1 MTKFGAGILFVLCAA
16 LSAAADA
23 KLYKWVD
30 DQGETHYGEVIPP
43 EYASRPTVEIDKG
56 RPVNKAPDSSD
67 SAPSNTSEQ
76 QSAIDQ
82 RRHDKALLNTYS
94 SEQEIDLARD
104 RNLRQVDALINSI
117 RVMQKAAQE
126 NLDSYNQEAARVK
139 QAGKPVSASLAAD
152 IDNAQRK
159 IESLKHDLE
168 AAQNKGVSVKAS
180 FEADKVRYRQ
190 ITSGN
195 N

>member
-1 MTKFGAGILFVLCAA
+1 MTKFRAGILFALFAA

-30 DQGETHYGEVIPP
+30 DQGETHYGEVVPP
-43 EYASRPTVEIDKG
+43 EYASKPTVEIDKG
-56 RPVNKAPDSSD
+56 RQVNKASDSSD
-67 SAPSNTSEQ
+67 SAPPNTAEQ

-82 RRHDKALLNTYS
+82 HRHDKALLNTYS

-126 NLDSYNQEAARVK
+126 NLDSYNQEAARAK
-139 QAGKPVSASLAAD
+139 QAGKPVPASLSAD
-152 IDNAQRK
+152 IANAQRK

-168 AAQNKGVSVKAS
+168 AAQNKGASVKAS